1 MCVRDMTQQFSALG
15 LEGEKVEKNIKQLI
29 VWSDLISKWCE
40 YSLTPS
46 SSDKSWQVIELVLPR
61 PEEQLSVGV

>member
-40 YSLTPS
+40 Y
-46 SSDKSWQVIELVLPR
+46 
-61 PEEQLSVGV
+61 